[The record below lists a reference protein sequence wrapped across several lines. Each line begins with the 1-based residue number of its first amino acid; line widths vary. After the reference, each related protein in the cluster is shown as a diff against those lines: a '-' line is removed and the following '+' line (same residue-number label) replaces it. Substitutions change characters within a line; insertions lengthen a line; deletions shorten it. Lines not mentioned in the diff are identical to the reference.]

1 MSEYRR
7 GRGGRGSS
15 GGRGSRPPGLKGKEI
30 GLYYRNRQIQRKQEE
45 ENNGRIKLNP
55 AVDVPPAILQQVENC
70 LFEFEKDNEDKRVC
84 DEFEKHFRSLLEVDF
99 EKFLEKSK
107 NSLRNPMEHINLEK
121 CNNDL
126 KTSLIKK
133 EQSDEYRTRFDMRQ
147 RLPAMQQRESILKAI
162 QENQVVLVVGST
174 GCGKT
179 TQVPQILLDEFIS
192 IGRGAECR
200 IVCTQPRRISA
211 ISVAERVA
219 YEREESLGGSVGYQ
233 IRLERYLKFLL
244 HNWIIYYYY

>member
-7 GRGGRGSS
+7 GRGGRGGGSGAGGG
-15 GGRGSRPPGLKGKEI
+15 GGRPPWLKGKEI
-30 GLYYRNRQIQRKQEE
+30 GLFYRNRQRQRNRED

-70 LFEFEKDNEDKRVC
+70 LHEFEKDNEEKRVC
-84 DEFEKHFRSLLEVDF
+84 DEFERHFRNLLEVDF
-99 EKFLEKSK
+99 EEFLEKSK
-107 NSLRNPMEHINLEK
+107 SNVRNPLDHINLEK
-121 CNNDL
+121 CNKDL
-126 KTSLIKK
+126 KTSLSDK
-133 EQSDEYRTRFDMRQ
+133 EQSEDFRTRFDMRL
-147 RLPAMQQRESILKAI
+147 RLPAMQQREIILKGI

-179 TQVPQILLDEFIS
+179 TQVPQILLDEFINK
-192 IGRGAECR
+192 GRGAECR

-219 YEREESLGGSVGYQ
+219 YERDEALGQSVGYQ
-233 IRLERYLKFLL
+233 IRLER
-244 HNWIIYYYY
+244 